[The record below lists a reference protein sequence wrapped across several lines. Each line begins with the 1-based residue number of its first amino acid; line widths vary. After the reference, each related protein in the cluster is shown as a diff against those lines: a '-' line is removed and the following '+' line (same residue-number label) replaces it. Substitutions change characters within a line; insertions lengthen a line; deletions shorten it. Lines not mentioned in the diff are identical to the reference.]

1 MNIVNVGREGQD
13 VISSDVQPGLDAT
26 QEGKFPVPLTVEEFR
41 HHVLKLFQLKMRTI
55 AFMTNEEAAWRLL
68 GKPQPAENIDL
79 SDTSIHLEDLGITY
93 RDIQETEFAKCLESM
108 YEYAYFGVMNE
119 AMSGYNTME
128 YGTHFTLFST
138 MVHDLANSLQTIYW
152 DQNCG
157 SNELES
163 AKKCYHFVEV
173 ANARSILETKQNFL
187 YYDDSREEDPPS
199 YDDRAALSIP
209 QIALLSGMTEN
220 SVRAAANPKR
230 ANPLKTYSIFG
241 KTRVAVEDAKSWLM
255 EKGRYVEITR
265 KNDPVALMKKRGF
278 ININE
283 LLLIINQISCYPVNE
298 TDSGKKECEMPK
310 ELLEKDSPGQLR
322 KEKLEDPDLVKELAI
337 VLRFPADLFSLR
349 VKEVLAKEKLEEIE
363 RELETTL
370 SYTN

>member
-1 MNIVNVGREGQD
+1 MNTMNVGCEGQD
-13 VISSDVQPGLDAT
+13 AMIDNAQTGGDAT

-93 RDIQETEFAKCLESM
+93 GDIRETEFAKCLESM

-138 MVHDLANSLQTIYW
+138 VVHDLANSLQTVYW

-163 AKKCYHFVEV
+163 AQKCYHFVEV
-173 ANARSILETKQNFL
+173 ANARSILETRQNFL
-187 YYDDSREEDPPS
+187 HYDDSREEDPPS

-209 QIALLSGMTEN
+209 QMALLSGMTEN

-230 ANPLKTYSIFG
+230 MNPLKTYSVSG
-241 KTRVAVEDAKSWLM
+241 KTRVTVEDAKSWLM

-278 ININE
+278 INVNE
-283 LLLIINQISCYPVNE
+283 LLLIVSQASSYSFGEKVGAE
-298 TDSGKKECEMPK
+298 TERDKQNDFV
-310 ELLEKDSPGQLR
+310 EKYNLQQLNR
-322 KEKLEDPDLVKELAI
+322 EKLEDPGLVNELATG
-337 VLRFPADLFSLR
+337 LGFPVDLFSLR
-349 VKEVLAKEKLEEIE
+349 VKEVLAKERLEEIE
-363 RELETTL
+363 QELASTL
-370 SYTN
+370 SSIE